1 MELFDKNI
9 LSLIEKELNRYLEG
23 EGTIYKASKHL
34 LMAGGKRIR
43 PYLTI
48 LTYMLKKDS
57 IEEVLPAALAVELI
71 HNYTLIHD
79 DIMDNDDRRRGIP
92 TVHVV
97 YGKPMAI
104 LAGDLL
110 YAEAFVAVS
119 DIRDP
124 EKAHEVLKVLS
135 RSCVDVCVGQAMDM
149 EFEEREDITMEEY
162 LEMISKKTGALIVTS
177 VEVGAIMGE
186 CSPEERESLREY
198 AKRIG
203 LAFQIQDDIL
213 DLVGNKNKIGKPIG
227 SDIREGKKTL
237 IVIHALQHLPEDKK
251 KRLLEI
257 LGKRD
262 AKDEEIEEAIEIL
275 RDSIEF
281 AREMVKKYIT
291 ESKEYL
297 KIFDKERR
305 KKLEDIADFI
315 MERVY

>member
-1 MELFDKNI
+1 MEPFDKDI
-9 LSLIEKELNRYLEG
+9 LSLIDRELNRYLEG
-23 EGTIYKASKHL
+23 EGTIYKASRHL
-34 LMAGGKRIR
+34 LLAGGKRIR
-43 PYLTI
+43 PYLTVI
-48 LTYMLKKDS
+48 TYMLKGER

-110 YAEAFVAVS
+110 YAKAFVAVS
-119 DIRDP
+119 DIRDSK
-124 EKAHEVLKVLS
+124 KAHEVLKVLS

-149 EFEEREDITMEEY
+149 EFEERENITMEEY

-177 VEVGAIMGE
+177 VEIGAIIGE
-186 CSPEERESLREY
+186 CSPEEREALREY

-213 DLVGNKNKIGKPIG
+213 DLIGNRDKIGKPIG

-237 IVIHALQHLPEDKK
+237 IVIHALQHLPEDRKR
-251 KRLLEI
+251 RLLEI

-262 AKDEEIEEAIEIL
+262 AREEEIEEAIEIL
-275 RDSIEF
+275 KDSIEF
-281 AREMVKKYIT
+281 AREMVKRYVT
-291 ESKEYL
+291 EAKEYL
-297 KIFDKERR
+297 KVFDKNKR

>member
-1 MELFDKNI
+1 
-9 LSLIEKELNRYLEG
+9 
-23 EGTIYKASKHL
+23 
-34 LMAGGKRIR
+34 
-43 PYLTI
+43 
-48 LTYMLKKDS
+48 
-57 IEEVLPAALAVELI
+57 
-71 HNYTLIHD
+71 
-79 DIMDNDDRRRGIP
+79 
-92 TVHVV
+92 
-97 YGKPMAI
+97 
-104 LAGDLL
+104 
-110 YAEAFVAVS
+110 
-119 DIRDP
+119 
-124 EKAHEVLKVLS
+124 
-135 RSCVDVCVGQAMDM
+135 
-149 EFEEREDITMEEY
+149 
-162 LEMISKKTGALIVTS
+162 
-177 VEVGAIMGE
+177 MGE
-186 CSPEERESLREY
+186 CSPEEREALREY

-257 LGKRD
+257 LGKGD

-275 RDSIEF
+275 RGSIEF